1 MALTAPTSARP
12 MIWGRSSFM
21 TLPMSLIWVALVFS
35 IAAWIVLGLWF
46 AVQLYNGVT
55 ATDDGVAYLAHIGGY
70 IAGLVLTVPVFLR
83 RGGTGFWTQNA
94 GHPPHA
100 AAEYSV
106 SPTNIPRVRRL

>member
-1 MALTAPTSARP
+1 LGGYLLLFPRARVDVLF
-12 MIWGRSSFM
+12 IF
-21 TLPMSLIWVALVFS
+21 IVFFKVFS

-46 AVQLYNGVT
+46 AVQLYNGAT

-70 IAGLVLTVPVFLR
+70 IAGLALTIPVFLR
-83 RGGTGFWTQNA
+83 RGGMAFWAQNA

-100 AAEYSV
+100 AAEYPV